1 MRKSA
6 KRLAAAGL
14 AAVMAA
20 ALMSGC
26 GKKATPEN
34 LFSDMGKNTENIQ
47 SASCSLNF
55 TMEMSDGTASLAFV
69 TDMDLEITA
78 DPQAFHGKGQVEL
91 NAYGMEEAHDLEIYQ
106 VREGNEYV
114 SYTLADDVWSR
125 STQTDGTD
133 DFNMDIA
140 GMGTR
145 AEMYEMAG
153 KLVEVN
159 GKDCFEM
166 AGDIGGDAVSGMLG
180 EDILNTLKGL
190 GLDEE
195 TLSEVEIPCIIDV
208 YRDGILPAR
217 IFIDMSEIIDTMA
230 GAAGQDI
237 TVSTCGIE
245 LIYEEYN
252 CVDEIRVPEEA
263 VTAARDGGYG
273 GYGWDGYDYDYNY
286 DHDYDYNYDYDYD
299 HDYGH
304 DYHHEYFP
312 L

>member
-1 MRKSA
+1 
-6 KRLAAAGL
+6 
-14 AAVMAA
+14 
-20 ALMSGC
+20 
-26 GKKATPEN
+26 
-34 LFSDMGKNTENIQ
+34 
-47 SASCSLNF
+47 
-55 TMEMSDGTASLAFV
+55 
-69 TDMDLEITA
+69 
-78 DPQAFHGKGQVEL
+78 
-91 NAYGMEEAHDLEIYQ
+91 
-106 VREGNEYV
+106 
-114 SYTLADDVWSR
+114 
-125 STQTDGTD
+125 
-133 DFNMDIA
+133 MDIA

-145 AEMYEMAG
+145 AEMYETAG
-153 KLVEVN
+153 GLVEVN

-263 VTAARDGGYG
+263 VKAARDGGYDD
-273 GYGWDGYDYDYNY
+273 YSWD
-286 DHDYDYNYDYDYD
+286 DYDYNYDYNYGHDYN

-304 DYHHEYFP
+304 EHFS

>member
-1 MRKSA
+1 MRKSG

-133 DFNMDIA
+133 EFNMDIA

-166 AGDIGGDAVSGMLG
+166 VGDIGGDAVSGMLG
-180 EDILNTLKGL
+180 EDILESLAGL
-190 GLDEE
+190 NLDEE

-217 IFIDMSEIIDTMA
+217 ILLICRNHRYNGRSRGA
-230 GAAGQDI
+230 G
-237 TVSTCGIE
+237 
-245 LIYEEYN
+245 YN
-252 CVDEIRVPEEA
+252 GFHVQ
-263 VTAARDGGYG
+263 Y
-273 GYGWDGYDYDYNY
+273 
-286 DHDYDYNYDYDYD
+286 
-299 HDYGH
+299 
-304 DYHHEYFP
+304 
-312 L
+312 

>member
-1 MRKSA
+1 MRKSG

-114 SYTLADDVWSR
+114 SYTLADDMWSR

-133 DFNMDIA
+133 EFNMDIA

-166 AGDIGGDAVSGMLG
+166 VGDIGGDAVSGMPG
-180 EDILNTLKGL
+180 EDILESLAGL
-190 GLDEE
+190 NLDEE

-230 GAAGQDI
+230 GAAGQDV
-237 TVSTCGIE
+237 TVSTCSIE

-263 VTAARDGGYG
+263 VTAAQDGGYDD
-273 GYGWDGYDYDYNY
+273 YSWD
-286 DHDYDYNYDYDYD
+286 DYDYNYDYNYGHDYN

-304 DYHHEYFP
+304 EHFS

>member
-1 MRKSA
+1 MRKSG

-166 AGDIGGDAVSGMLG
+166 VGDIGGDAVSGMLG
-180 EDILNTLKGL
+180 EDILESLAGL
-190 GLDEE
+190 NLDEE

-237 TVSTCGIE
+237 TVSTCSIE

-252 CVDEIRVPEEA
+252 CVDEIRVPDDYS
-263 VTAARDGGYG
+263 RD
-273 GYGWDGYDYDYNY
+273 
-286 DHDYDYNYDYDYD
+286 DYDYNYDYNYGHDYN

-304 DYHHEYFP
+304 EHFS

>member
-1 MRKSA
+1 MRKSG

-133 DFNMDIA
+133 EFNMDIA

-166 AGDIGGDAVSGMLG
+166 VGDIGGDAVSGMLG
-180 EDILNTLKGL
+180 EDILESLAGL
-190 GLDEE
+190 NLDEE
-195 TLSEVEIPCIIDV
+195 TLSDVEIPCIIDV

-217 IFIDMSEIIDTMA
+217 IFIDISEIIDTMA

-237 TVSTCGIE
+237 TVSTCSIE

-263 VTAARDGGYG
+263 VTAAQDGGYDD
-273 GYGWDGYDYDYNY
+273 YSWD
-286 DHDYDYNYDYDYD
+286 DYDYNYDYNYGHDYN

-304 DYHHEYFP
+304 EHFS

>member
-1 MRKSA
+1 MRKSG

-133 DFNMDIA
+133 EFNMDIA

-166 AGDIGGDAVSGMLG
+166 VGDIGGDAVSGMLG
-180 EDILNTLKGL
+180 EDILESLTGL
-190 GLDEE
+190 NLDEE

-237 TVSTCGIE
+237 TVSTCSIE

-263 VTAARDGGYG
+263 VTAARDGGYDD
-273 GYGWDGYDYDYNY
+273 YSWD
-286 DHDYDYNYDYDYD
+286 DYDYNYDYNYGHDYN

-304 DYHHEYFP
+304 EHFS

>member
-1 MRKSA
+1 MRKSG

-166 AGDIGGDAVSGMLG
+166 VGDIGGDAVSGMLG
-180 EDILNTLKGL
+180 EDILESLAGL
-190 GLDEE
+190 NLDEE

-230 GAAGQDI
+230 GAAGQDV
-237 TVSTCGIE
+237 TVSTCSIE

-263 VTAARDGGYG
+263 VTAAQDGGYDD
-273 GYGWDGYDYDYNY
+273 YSWD
-286 DHDYDYNYDYDYD
+286 DYDYNYDYNYGHDYN

-304 DYHHEYFP
+304 EHFS

>member
-1 MRKSA
+1 MRKSG

-133 DFNMDIA
+133 EFNMDIA

-166 AGDIGGDAVSGMLG
+166 VGDIGGDAVSGMLG
-180 EDILNTLKGL
+180 EDILESLAGL
-190 GLDEE
+190 NLDEE

-237 TVSTCGIE
+237 TVSTCSIV

-252 CVDEIRVPEEA
+252 CVDEVRVPEEA
-263 VTAARDGGYG
+263 VTAAQDGGYDD
-273 GYGWDGYDYDYNY
+273 YSWD
-286 DHDYDYNYDYDYD
+286 DYDYNYDYNYGHDYN

-304 DYHHEYFP
+304 EHFS